1 MTGLAGADSGTAA
14 RPGRLRAEFLAF
26 YLVAPVAGA
35 VLLPANAMFAMLFT
49 LTALGLGLLQLTP
62 GFLWRDLARGWGRID
77 WRLVGGIGLLTAVT
91 GLALLAATAPGA
103 AFGLLRERP
112 GLMAAILVLYPLVS
126 ALPQEIIFRVLYFR
140 RYGALLPSGPA
151 GIALNAGVFSL
162 AHLMYWSILVAAM
175 TFVGGLAF
183 AFAYE
188 RRHSLPTAVAAHGV
202 AGNLIF
208 LIGLGVYFYSGNVVR
223 PF

>member
-1 MTGLAGADSGTAA
+1 MTDISGTKPGEAGPA
-14 RPGRLRAEFLAF
+14 GRLRAEFAGFFVL
-26 YLVAPVAGA
+26 APVAGA
-35 VLLPANAMFAMLFT
+35 IILPANAMFAMLFT
-49 LTALGLGLLQLTP
+49 MTALGLCLLGLTP
-62 GFLWRDLARGWGRID
+62 GFAWRDLARGWGRID
-77 WRLVGGIGLLTAVT
+77 WRLVGGIGLMTAVT
-91 GLALLAATAPGA
+91 GLALLAVTAPGA

-162 AHLMYWSILVAAM
+162 AHLMYWSLLVAAM
-175 TFVGGLAF
+175 TFAGGLAF

-188 RRHSLPTAVAAHGV
+188 RRNSLPTAVAAHAV

>member
-1 MTGLAGADSGTAA
+1 MTDMAGTKPGQAERG
-14 RPGRLRAEFLAF
+14 GRLRAEFAGF
-26 YLVAPVAGA
+26 YLLAPVAGA
-35 VLLPANAMFAMLFT
+35 LALPANAMFAMLFT
-49 LTALGLGLLQLTP
+49 MTALGLGLLHLTP
-62 GFLWRDLARGWGRID
+62 GFAWRDLARGWGRID
-77 WRLVGGIGLLTAVT
+77 WRLVAGVGLLTAVV
-91 GLALLAATAPGA
+91 GLALVTATAPWA

-112 GLMAAILVLYPLVS
+112 GLMAAILVLYPAVS
-126 ALPQEIIFRVLYFR
+126 ALPQEIVFRVLYFR

-162 AHLMYWSILVAAM
+162 AHLMYWSLLVAAM
-175 TFVGGLAF
+175 TFAGGLAF

-188 RRHSLPTAVAAHGV
+188 RRRSLPTAVAAHAV